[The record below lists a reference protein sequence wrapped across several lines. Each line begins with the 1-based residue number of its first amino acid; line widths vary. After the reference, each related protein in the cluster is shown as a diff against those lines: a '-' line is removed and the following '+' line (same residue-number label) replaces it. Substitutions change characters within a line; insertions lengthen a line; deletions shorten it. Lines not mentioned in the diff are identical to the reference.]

1 MNNKKNLNVITR
13 EKWLRH
19 AVELLDTKLFNGDL
33 DLFNR
38 QYQVSVGRCPGKKLS
53 ETVFPFDG
61 EDVTLDDF
69 FPVTIQISW
78 TIKDPIEMLGAL
90 ALECI
95 HAFFNE
101 PKVNKRFKQLADKYY
116 FEKPYNTY
124 TPTLYLED
132 ILGEV
137 HRELVKNY
145 GDFPGYPVVFK
156 EKPKKE
162 GKKSSFTLF
171 CPNCDMSVKVNRK
184 VWEKNTYGLPTCG
197 CGTKMGVDMEDEINN
212 DTDETEATQN

>member
-1 MNNKKNLNVITR
+1 MDNKKNLNVITR

-38 QYQVSVGRCPGKKLS
+38 QYQVSVGRCPGKRLS
-53 ETVFPFDG
+53 ETVFPYDG
-61 EDVTLDDF
+61 EDVSLDDF
-69 FPVTIQISW
+69 FPVTIQVSW
-78 TIKDPIEMLGAL
+78 TIKDPIEMLGCL

-101 PKVNKRFKQLADKYY
+101 PKNNKRFGQLADKYY
-116 FEKPYNTY
+116 FEKPYNKF

-137 HRELVKNY
+137 HRELIKNY
-145 GDFPGYPVVFK
+145 GDFPGYPVSFK

-162 GKKSSFTLF
+162 GKKNSLVMF
-171 CPNCDMSVKVNRK
+171 CNSCGYEVKVSRK
-184 VWEKNTYGLPTCG
+184 IWEKNNQATCTCV
-197 CGTKMGVDMEDEINN
+197 CGTKMAMDLEDEINT
-212 DTDETEATQN
+212 TDNEV